1 MHGKAQLKMRAHK
14 SLPDLTDDMPSVLMA
29 VSTLGS
35 WAAVF
40 LLCAASI
47 QVCRDDISCKSP
59 VSHCRYTEIK

>member
-35 WAAVF
+35 WDAVF

-47 QVCRDDISCKSP
+47 QV
-59 VSHCRYTEIK
+59 